1 MPATPMPPNKLEQDI
16 ARILGLDLAT
26 VIAGSLSIEAQNGG
40 VLLARWD
47 GAMTLTD
54 DQAAAVR
61 RIHDERDIRSNAA
74 QARRL
79 LEDLPAEERRQLLAD
94 FEEGPTA

>member
-1 MPATPMPPNKLEQDI
+1 MPATPMPPSQLEQDV

-26 VIAGSLSIEAQNGG
+26 VIAGSLVVQLDHGTDTMT
-40 VLLARWD
+40 ARWD

-54 DQAAAVR
+54 DQAAAIR
-61 RIHDERDIRSNAA
+61 RIHDERETRSNAA

-94 FEEGPTA
+94 FEETR